1 MFSYTVCVLI
11 NEFLL
16 NLFSLNPRG
25 LIQQTSI
32 LYHVYRY
39 ALLMCFLRFIILI
52 SAVCLTINLPAQL
65 NSEKPYYNNRT
76 IIAKGDKQFAPF
88 EFINEKGEPDGF
100 SVELFRA
107 LMKRLDIKYELSLED
122 WGKVQ
127 NELQNK
133 KIDLAIGMIYS
144 KERAENVKFGIPHCM
159 ISYNIICRKDN
170 DFTNLE
176 ALRGK
181 EIIVQNQDRA
191 HVYLQET
198 KLTDKIILVEN
209 IAQAIEL
216 LSSGKH
222 EAVLSFDVS
231 SFYFIKKGNYKN
243 LIIHHTDIEPE
254 KYSIVVNTDNE
265 DILYLLNAAI
275 YQMKIDGEYD
285 KIYYKWFG
293 IYEKPK
299 ISKVVWYVLI
309 ILGTFLVIFAV
320 FIRLLKKK
328 VKQST
333 KSLKIKNEET
343 LKLVENLK
351 HENEMRLVTEKK
363 LVEAKEHA
371 EESDRLKS
379 AFLAN
384 VSHEIRTPL
393 NAIVGFSTIICETED
408 LEERNQ
414 YKEIIRQN
422 NELLL
427 QLINDILDLSKIE
440 SGVLITNQSHFTV
453 GEVCNH
459 VISSANLSLH
469 SGNARLI
476 KEINFDC
483 TLNSDRSRIIQ
494 VLTNFINNALKF
506 TYQGSITLR
515 AEAAGANNVEIS
527 VIDTG
532 IGIDKDQLQQVFK
545 RFTKLNSFIQG
556 TGLGLSISKS
566 IIERLGGEIGVESEI
581 GTGSRFWIRMPVA
594 TDTPTTLYISNLQI
608 VN

>member
-1 MFSYTVCVLI
+1 MCLA
-11 NEFLL
+11 
-16 NLFSLNPRG
+16 
-25 LIQQTSI
+25 TS
-32 LYHVYRY
+32 
-39 ALLMCFLRFIILI
+39 
-52 SAVCLTINLPAQL
+52 LPAQI
-65 NSEKPYYNNRT
+65 NSGKPYYNDRT

-107 LMKRLDIKYELSLED
+107 LMKRLDIKYKLSLED
-122 WGKVQ
+122 WGQVQ
-127 NELQNK
+127 NELYNK
-133 KIDLAIGMIYS
+133 QIDLAIGMIYS

-159 ISYNIICRKDN
+159 VSYNIICRKDN
-170 DFTNLE
+170 DFPNLE
-176 ALRGK
+176 ALRNK

-191 HVYLQET
+191 HVYLQEN

-209 IAQAIEL
+209 IDKAFEL

-222 EAVLSFDVS
+222 QAVLSFDVS

-299 ISKVVWYVLI
+299 INKIIWYILI
-309 ILGTFLVIFAV
+309 VLGTSVIIFAV
-320 FIRLLKKK
+320 FIRLLKIK

-333 KSLKIKNEET
+333 KDLKIKNEET
-343 LKLVENLK
+343 LKLVESLK
-351 HENEMRLVTEKK
+351 HENEMRLIIEKN

-393 NAIVGFSTIICETED
+393 NAIVGFSTIVCENENP
-408 LEERNQ
+408 EEKNE
-414 YKEIIRQN
+414 YKEIIRKN

-440 SGVLITNQSHFTV
+440 SGILVINQSHFTI
-453 GEVCNH
+453 GEVCSH

-469 SGNARLI
+469 TGNAGLI

-483 TLNSDRSRIIQ
+483 TINSDRSRIVQ

-506 TYQGSITLR
+506 TYRGTITLR
-515 AEAAGANNVEIS
+515 TEAAETNKVEIS

-532 IGIDKDQLQQVFK
+532 MGIDKDQLQQVFK

-581 GTGSRFWIRMPVA
+581 GIGSRFWIRIPIA
-594 TDTPTTLYISNLQI
+594 TDSPTTNEDTGS
-608 VN
+608 V